1 MRSFRPFLLL
11 ALLLPFTSAIAHA
24 ELISAVRVNALNAIG
39 NNSYYTNM
47 GFSGLTTNQ
56 WCTQSQSPSY
66 PTSDTSL
73 LPVMLCDLGALQT
86 INGLSITP
94 YGANG
99 NNITS
104 FTVDFYDTPAL
115 SGTPT
120 YSQTFTGLD
129 IQSGGSAVNLTLNEP
144 VTAKYA
150 KFTLTGNRGG
160 DRFGVGNVMF
170 DVSSTVTPT
179 SGTCT
184 VANLNG
190 YAVSNLFD
198 KNAGNTWCSSAADA
212 TNGYFASYPNPEFT
226 FALDGA
232 KKLSGITVQ
241 AYNVTGNSIKDFQL
255 SFLDADGNEIAVEDP
270 SKYSFKMRDSTQF
283 TQNYFSFP
291 EVEGVASVKMTVTS
305 NFRGVGNGGDRIGFA
320 EVYFTTNE
328 TNMPVKPTMYN
339 TPMHPDNIVR
349 PISASST
356 MASGT
361 DPTDGNFPLTNL
373 YDGTG
378 TSSGSGVWCSKGL
391 EGDYMDK
398 GFSPV
403 IQFNMPEE
411 SLYDSFSIW
420 GYGSQGN
427 QMTNFILELKDSDG
441 QLVYAEEFITDQ
453 SMGVNNFATFS
464 LGKDYMFSTAT
475 LTVLDNAY
483 RWYGASGG
491 DRVGFAEIAFY
502 QNPNAIPEPST
513 WALLLLGFGGL
524 MVWRKKK

>member
-39 NNSYYTNM
+39 NSNYYTNS
-47 GFSGLTTNQ
+47 GFSGTNTSQ
-56 WCTQSQSPSY
+56 WVTQSQSPSY
-66 PTSDTSL
+66 PTTDTSK

-115 SGTPT
+115 SGDPI
-120 YSQTFTGLD
+120 SSKTFTGLD
-129 IQSGGSAVNLTLNEP
+129 IQSGGSAVNLTFDEP

-160 DRFGVGNVMF
+160 DRIGVGNILF

-198 KNAGNTWCSSAADA
+198 KSAGSTWCSSAAD
-212 TNGYFASYPNPEFT
+212 TSNGYFNGTNPNPEFT

-305 NFRGVGNGGDRIGFA
+305 NFRGVGSGGDRIGFA

-349 PISASST
+349 PTSASFLT
-356 MASGT
+356 VGGT
-361 DPTDGNFPLTNL
+361 NGSARSLNYLFDGK
-373 YDGTG
+373 GTG
-378 TSSGSGVWCSKGL
+378 SGDVWYTNGSG
-391 EGDYMDK
+391 EDYLNM
-398 GFSPV
+398 GYSSV
-403 IQFNMPEE
+403 IEFNMPEE
-411 SLYDSFSIW
+411 SLYDSFSVW

-441 QLVYAEEFITDQ
+441 ELVYAEEFITDQ
-453 SMGVNNFATFS
+453 SMNANQFATFS
-464 LGKDYMFSTAT
+464 LGKDYKFSTAT

-483 RWYGASGG
+483 RWYGNSGG

-502 QNPNAIPEPST
+502 QNPNAIPEPAT